1 MNTIYYLSYHN
12 RIKFMDDIVQSIT
25 NTTNLQ
31 FFILS
36 FCHYYFA
43 FVVIFYFLTT
53 NHKNIFLITYL
64 IVIFIII
71 INFLDNGCIFMKL
84 ERKYIGK
91 SWFGPYTA
99 FNLVKQN
106 CCNTQTL
113 PYFFK
118 PIAILSLLFGVF
130 KYYYIII

>member
-1 MNTIYYLSYHN
+1 MNTIHYLTYNN
-12 RIKFMDDIVQSIT
+12 RINYLDNIVQSIT

-71 INFLDNGCIFMKL
+71 MNFLDNGCIFMKL

-99 FNLVKQN
+99 LNLIKQN
-106 CCNTQTL
+106 TCNTQNL
-113 PYFFK
+113 SLFFK
-118 PIAILSLLFGVF
+118 FVGITTLFFGIF

>member
-1 MNTIYYLSYHN
+1 MNTIHYLTYNN
-12 RIKFMDDIVQSIT
+12 RINYLDNIVQSIT

-36 FCHYYFA
+36 FSHYYFM
-43 FVVIFYFLTT
+43 FILLFYFFTT
-53 NHKNIFLITYL
+53 NHKNIFLITYFAL
-64 IVIFIII
+64 VLIII
-71 INFLDNGCIFMKL
+71 MNFFDNGCIFMKL

-99 FNLVKQN
+99 LNLINKN
-106 CCNTQTL
+106 ICNPQTL

-118 PIAILSLLFGVF
+118 SLAIFSLFFGIF
-130 KYYYIII
+130 KYYYLIH

>member
-1 MNTIYYLSYHN
+1 MNTIDYLTYNN
-12 RIKFMDDIVQSIT
+12 RINYLDNIIQSIT

-36 FCHYYFA
+36 FSHYYFA
-43 FVVIFYFLTT
+43 FVVLFYFFTT
-53 NHKNIFLITYL
+53 NDKNIFFITYF

-71 INFLDNGCIFMKL
+71 MNFLDNGCIFMKL

-99 FNLVKQN
+99 FNLIKQN
-106 CCNTQTL
+106 SCNTQTL

-118 PIAILSLLFGVF
+118 PVAIFSLLFGVF
-130 KYYYIII
+130 KYYYIIN

>member
-1 MNTIYYLSYHN
+1 MNTIHNLSYHN

-36 FCHYYFA
+36 FSHYYFM
-43 FVVIFYFLTT
+43 FVLLFYFFTT
-53 NHKNIFLITYL
+53 NHKNIFLITYFIL
-64 IVIFIII
+64 ILIII
-71 INFLDNGCIFMKL
+71 MNFLDNGCIFMKL

-99 FNLVKQN
+99 LNLIKQN
-106 CCNTQTL
+106 TCNTQNL
-113 PYFFK
+113 SLFFK
-118 PIAILSLLFGVF
+118 FVGITTLFFGIF